1 MGAVMVDKTL
11 KQRSKTYG
19 DFSSLSVIANDLKL
33 SMRASDGWIRLE
45 PEHKEALDMIAHKIA
60 RIINGDPNH
69 LDSWHDIA
77 GYATLVEQEL
87 RSEERRV
94 GKERREEWGSAA

>member
-1 MGAVMVDKTL
+1 
-11 KQRSKTYG
+11 
-19 DFSSLSVIANDLKL
+19 
-33 SMRASDGWIRLE
+33 
-45 PEHKEALDMIAHKIA
+45 MIAHKIA

-87 RSEERRV
+87 
-94 GKERREEWGSAA
+94 KNDN

>member
-1 MGAVMVDKTL
+1 MVDKTL

-45 PEHKEALDMIAHKIA
+45 PEHKEALDMIVHKIA

-87 RSEERRV
+87 
-94 GKERREEWGSAA
+94 KNDN